1 MLIDDLYLD
10 LKSKVSENRYNHV
23 VRVLETARK
32 IAIKYNVSQEKLEIA
47 VLLHDILK
55 EENIGKLEEMCKGY
69 DYKEL
74 EIKEA
79 KSVIIHGF
87 AAAVYAI
94 EKYNIYDMDILNA
107 VKYHTIGRGGMS
119 LLEKIVYIADGIEP
133 ARNYPQ
139 VNEIREL
146 VKNDIDE
153 AMLYE
158 IERKILYLSASNK
171 AIHPNAYEIRNWL
184 LEVAKRRN
192 ETC

>member
-23 VRVLETARK
+23 IRVLETAKRIARK
-32 IAIKYNVSQEKLEIA
+32 YKISQEKLEIA

-55 EENIGKLEEMCKGY
+55 EENVEKLKEMCKGY
-69 DYKEL
+69 NYKEL
-74 EIKEA
+74 EDDNA
-79 KSVIIHGF
+79 RNVIVHGF

-94 EKYNIYDMDILNA
+94 EKYNIYDINILNA
-107 VKYHTIGRGGMS
+107 VKYHTIGREGMS

-133 ARNYPQ
+133 ARNYPK

-158 IERKILYLSASNK
+158 IERKIMYLSTNNK
-171 AIHPNAYEIRNWL
+171 EIHPNAYEIRDWL
-184 LEVAKRRN
+184 LKVVKRRN
-192 ETC
+192 KIC